1 MSLLG
6 QINIAHSVGRVR
18 SIGHAPYY
26 VKGLTYDRLHERF
39 ERPHHALGNRYRN
52 PLARAYDIVLSSL
65 RSFASP
71 FRNFVNPLSRIEI
84 SIRLRPKRA

>member
-6 QINIAHSVGRVR
+6 QINFVHNVGRVR
-18 SIGHAPYY
+18 QIGQAPYY

-52 PLARAYDIVLSSL
+52 PVAQAYDRIVNAVRTLVSPL
-65 RSFASP
+65 RRID
-71 FRNFVNPLSRIEI
+71 FRRIEI
-84 SIRLRPKRA
+84 SIRLRPY